1 MKVKLQDKCKLK
13 WSERRKENKN
23 KTHKVDLF
31 PLDLTALSNSFHSSD
46 TYQSVVKENVTN

>member
-46 TYQSVVKENVTN
+46 TYQSLVKENVTN